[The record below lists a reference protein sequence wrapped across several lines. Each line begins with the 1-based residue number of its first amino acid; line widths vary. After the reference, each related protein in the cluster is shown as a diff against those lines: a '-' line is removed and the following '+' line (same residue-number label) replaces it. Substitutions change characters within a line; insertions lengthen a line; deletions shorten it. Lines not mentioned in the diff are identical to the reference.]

1 MYTLEDK
8 IKDTQNTIKTAFK
21 RIQEKHF
28 DETLDII
35 DKTKNIINESKYKL
49 QGLNIDIYDYVFN
62 DDKFYFKNKDDLKNL
77 RNELINFVEKINNSK
92 DIYSGVKSTLN
103 ELTEEIDHFNE
114 IVDDMEMKYEILPTD
129 EKISNI
135 LKNLK

>member
-77 RNELINFVEKINNSK
+77 RNELINFVENINNAK

>member
-77 RNELINFVEKINNSK
+77 RNELINFVENINNAK

-114 IVDDMEMKYEILPTD
+114 IVDDMEIKYEILPTD

>member
-8 IKDTQNTIKTAFK
+8 IKDTKNSIKTAFK
-21 RIQEKHF
+21 RIREKHF
-28 DETLDII
+28 DEKLDII
-35 DKTKNIINESKYKL
+35 DKTKNIINENKYKL

-62 DDKFYFKNKDDLKNL
+62 DDQFYFNNKDDLKDL
-77 RNELINFVEKINNSK
+77 RNELINFVENITNEKE
-92 DIYSGVKSTLN
+92 IYPGVKSTLN
-103 ELTEEIDHFNE
+103 ELTEEIDHFHE
-114 IVDDMEMKYEILPTD
+114 IINDMEMKYEILPTD

>member
-77 RNELINFVEKINNSK
+77 RNELINFVENITNAK
-92 DIYSGVKSTLN
+92 DIYSGVKPTLN

-114 IVDDMEMKYEILPTD
+114 IIDDMEMKYEILPTD